1 MLSYRKLD
9 EDYPN
14 VKEMEPDKQ
23 FILFTEKVM
32 ESGKCP
38 ENVELIIAM
47 LKYLYKNGIGEYTK
61 EFKTLVVLYNKLN
74 KKKEMNS

>member
-1 MLSYRKLD
+1 MLSYKKLD

-14 VKEMEPDKQ
+14 IEEMKPDKQ
-23 FILFTEKVM
+23 LILFTEKVM

-38 ENVELIIAM
+38 ENIELIIAM

-61 EFKTLVVLYNKLN
+61 EFKALTALYNKL
-74 KKKEMNS
+74 KK